1 MLDPSQRVRVGVA
14 QLAVTSDVDKNVAK
28 ICTFLQRARGQG
40 LQILCFPEYAL
51 NPDLDHWVD
60 LAPAIAQIQAAC
72 RTHELWCIFGAEAG
86 GPDARQNS
94 TYLIDP
100 TGTIRQRYVK
110 VHLWQNEKAHF
121 VAGQHAQVIDIG
133 ICRIGIICCW
143 DIAFPSFVAALAQQG
158 AEIIFCPS
166 YLCDYA
172 QDQQALRALPLARA
186 FENGVF
192 FALCDAFTPQTLSE
206 SYLCHPQGIRQSIM
220 HQEGLIACEVDRA
233 ELAALRHYYGYTAQ
247 EQNA

>member
-192 FALCDAFTPQTLSE
+192 LPCVTPLRPKRYRKVIFATPRGFGKALCTRK
-206 SYLCHPQGIRQSIM
+206 G
-220 HQEGLIACEVDRA
+220 
-233 ELAALRHYYGYTAQ
+233 
-247 EQNA
+247 